1 MKVLGHDGIGLFDE
15 ARDFVHARR
24 ISERIAAFDV
34 AEAGFGRP
42 GLHAERHDA
51 AGARRDHRCL
61 EVGPQR
67 VGVGDVVIGRQ
78 HPQYLVRIVL
88 GRDQRRRSDGRR
100 TVAALG
106 FQDDAGADDAGGAHL
121 FGDEKAVLLIADDER
136 GGEAGHGGAQGGVLE
151 QGMVRDEGPELL
163 GETGAGDGPQA
174 GA

>member
-1 MKVLGHDGIGLFDE
+1 MLGHDGIGLFDE

-42 GLHAERHDA
+42 GLHAEGHDA

-67 VGVGDVVIGRQ
+67 VGVGNVVIGRQ